1 MEEVLDFI
9 STLEPVSK
17 NLMKIMLLYYENYV
31 RLILNLEIGLILLDF
46 D

>member
-17 NLMKIMLLYYENYV
+17 NLMKIILLYYENYV